1 MTSSSCPPRLQ
12 TLPPSYLLAAVPEPR
27 DSLVDWSLSLLR
39 SRHVIKSLFSAP
51 NQNLCDIHSLKN
63 TKYLYSAPTEAV
75 TWSIH
80 CSEEYKIEVKNS
92 PLPRPLSTYN
102 SLIVLFPVT
111 SESHSLWL
119 VYVFTIVSSR
129 NLPCLFTMPFSF
141 QKHLSR
147 NLYYTMWYSI
157 FISHVFVPCPFSL
170 PIYKIIHYILA
181 LKRNQSTELLFW
193 SIASPNF
200 KTKLKYLP

>member
-1 MTSSSCPPRLQ
+1 MTSSSCPPWLQ
-12 TLPPSYLLAAVPEPR
+12 TLPPTCVLEAVPVPR
-27 DSLVDWSLSLLR
+27 DSLVAWSL
-39 SRHVIKSLFSAP
+39 SAP
-51 NQNLCDIHSLKN
+51 NQTCVIYTLWRIQNI
-63 TKYLYSAPTEAV
+63 YSAPTETV

-80 CSEEYKIEVKNS
+80 CWRIQNWSKEFS
-92 PLPRPLSTYN
+92 STQ
-102 SLIVLFPVT
+102 
-111 SESHSLWL
+111 
-119 VYVFTIVSSR
+119 TIVNLQQSDCSISCYKRKPLFMTCLCFHHSFLTQPTMFVYYAFLSS
-129 NLPCLFTMPFSF
+129 
-141 QKHLSR
+141 KHLSR

-181 LKRNQSTELLFW
+181 LKRNQSIELLLW

>member
-12 TLPPSYLLAAVPEPR
+12 TLPPSYVLEAVPVPR
-27 DSLVDWSLSLLR
+27 DSLVAWSL
-39 SRHVIKSLFSAP
+39 SAP
-51 NQNLCDIHSLKN
+51 NQTCVIYTLWRIQNI
-63 TKYLYSAPTEAV
+63 YSAPTEAV

-129 NLPCLFTMPFSF
+129 NLPCLFTMPFSLQNIYLATSIILCDIAYLF
-141 QKHLSR
+141 LTFLCLVPSLCLYIKLSIIYWHWKGT
-147 NLYYTMWYSI
+147 NLLNYYSD
-157 FISHVFVPCPFSL
+157 
-170 PIYKIIHYILA
+170 
-181 LKRNQSTELLFW
+181 Q
-193 SIASPNF
+193 
-200 KTKLKYLP
+200 